1 MPEVRALHSINAR
14 MTLGASLVLLVFLL
28 ATAFALDRAF
38 RDSAQ
43 QAMQERLLGEVY
55 LLIGA
60 ADVGSHGQL
69 AVPVHLP
76 EARFGL
82 PASGLYASA
91 VGTGGAVAWSSRSA
105 IGQSLPGVSAL
116 AAGQVRFGT
125 ATNAQGKTFFVER
138 LGVSWVANGQHY
150 PFTFVVLEDTRE
162 FHAQVNRYR
171 RSLWSSLSAM
181 AVVLLVVQAALLR
194 WGLAPLR
201 RVATELTAIENGLQD
216 KLLGDYPREIRRL
229 SDNINTLLAHEY
241 ARARRYHDALGNL
254 AHSLK
259 TPLAVLRGT
268 LSGRS
273 APAALRQVIDDE
285 VAKMDRIVAYQL
297 QRAGTEGASSRL
309 RSSVRVAQVLGR
321 ILNSLG
327 KVYQERAVEA
337 HWEVAPELTFPMDEG
352 DLMELLGNVLDNA
365 FKWCARRIGITIGR
379 QAPDAPLL
387 IVVEDDGPGI
397 DPQLRA
403 HILERGG
410 RGDELVPGHGIGLA
424 IVHDVVAA
432 YRGTLEIGRSRLG
445 GARITVTLPG

>member
-1 MPEVRALHSINAR
+1 MPALHSINAR

-60 ADVGSHGQL
+60 ADVGPHGHL
-69 AVPVHLP
+69 TVPAHLP

-82 PASGLYASA
+82 PASGLYASI
-91 VGTGGAVAWSSRSA
+91 VETGGAVAWSSHSA
-105 IGQSLPGVSAL
+105 TGQSLPALTAL
-116 AAGQVRFGT
+116 AAGQIRFST
-125 ATNAQGKTFFVER
+125 ATNLQGKTFFAER
-138 LGVSWVANGQHY
+138 LGVSWVADGQHY
-150 PFTFVVLEDTRE
+150 PFTFAVLEDARE

-201 RVATELTAIENGLQD
+201 RVAMELRAIENGLQD

-229 SDNINTLLAHEY
+229 SDNINTLLAHEH
-241 ARARRYHDALGNL
+241 ARAQRYHDALGNL

-259 TPLAVLRGT
+259 TPLAVLRGA
-268 LSGRS
+268 LSGPS
-273 APAALRQVIDDE
+273 SPAALRRAIDDE
-285 VAKMDRIVAYQL
+285 VTKMDRIVAYQL
-297 QRAGTEGASSRL
+297 QRAATEGASSRL
-309 RSSVRVAQVLGR
+309 RPSVRVPQVLDR

-327 KVYQERAVEA
+327 KVHQERAVVA
-337 HWEVAPELTFPMDEG
+337 RSEVAPELTFPMDEG

-365 FKWCARRIGITIGR
+365 FKWCNGRVGITIGR
-379 QAPDAPLL
+379 RAPDASLL

-397 DPQLRA
+397 APHLRT

-410 RGDELVPGHGIGLA
+410 RADELVPGHGIGLA
-424 IVHDVVAA
+424 IVHDIVAA
-432 YRGTLEIGRSRLG
+432 YRGTLEIGRSPLG
-445 GARITVTLPG
+445 GARITITLPG